1 MKKNSRQDRLIVA
14 DDIVNKYDISYQTV
28 NHYTNFGLLTIS
40 QRKGN
45 VRFYDKD
52 VVDKRLKAI
61 KSLMN
66 EGYTLRLIQ
75 KKILGNKA

>member
-14 DDIVNKYDISYQTV
+14 DDIVNKHKISYQTV

-40 QRKGN
+40 ARKGN
-45 VRFYDKD
+45 VRLYDKD
-52 VVDKRLKAI
+52 VVSKRLKRI

-75 KKILGNKA
+75 KKILGNKV

>member
-1 MKKNSRQDRLIVA
+1 MKKNNRNGKLIAA
-14 DDIVNKYDISYQTV
+14 DEIMSKYNISYQTV

-40 QRKGN
+40 ARNGN
-45 VRFYDKD
+45 VRFYDRD
-52 VVDKRLKAI
+52 LVDKRLKKI

-75 KKILGNKA
+75 KKLLGKKV